1 MGAALTD
8 REQGLLVTGG
18 RQRLGQSRRFEA
30 DNSFWGLTTV
40 LTTTPADVHGFG
52 DTQKTI
58 RRIELRVRLHSSV
71 GRAAD
76 S

>member
-40 LTTTPADVHGFG
+40 WDCCPRADFSWNRTQPAQQLPRCQVISDLV
-52 DTQKTI
+52 DS
-58 RRIELRVRLHSSV
+58 RRRR
-71 GRAAD
+71 R
-76 S
+76 